1 MPKPDAKTELV
12 IKRLDEINRLLEK
25 ENKRWLQYLVIRST
39 GRSILLR
46 TSTIDWIEAKGNYVS
61 LHRGKESSLAR
72 KSLSALEK
80 ELDPKVFVR
89 VHRSAIV
96 NIDRIREFQRMF
108 NGEYRILLN
117 GGTRLPLGPSYRPK
131 LQELIGGS
139 L

>member
-61 LHRGKESSLAR
+61 VHRGKESSLVR
-72 KSLSALEK
+72 KSMSALEK
-80 ELDPKVFVR
+80 ELDPKVFIR

-108 NGEYRILLN
+108 NGEFRILLN
-117 GGTRLPLGPSYRPK
+117 GG
-131 LQELIGGS
+131 
-139 L
+139 